1 MEPVRVLTRTH
12 VLPNADVLDA
22 VLDYPNY
29 FPLLRA
35 FSNSGSLQDLVA
47 SYENAQ
53 ASYKN
58 GMFSIGS
65 FVENHDNPRLQN
77 TVTDLAA
84 SIFDFHSFSGT
95 ILKLVFSTAR

>member
-1 MEPVRVLTRTH
+1 MHGCPGTG
-12 VLPNADVLDA
+12 VLDA

-29 FPLLRA
+29 FPLFRA
-35 FSNSGSLQDLVA
+35 FSTAGSMQDLVA
-47 SYENAQ
+47 SYENSQ

-65 FVENHDNPRLQN
+65 FLENHDNPRLQN

-84 SIFDFHSFSGT
+84 SIFDFHSSSGT